1 VLPAEAPAPSSAC
14 RGRVGRRLPRVKQ
27 AEPRWQP
34 ISRLPELTAHIE
46 QGIQLAAEHLATLAG
61 AREQPYV
68 LDDMTVTRVA
78 TVFTQTRTDL
88 ALYAEQGRHW
98 QGLDLGATRR
108 RDVARFVDLVAQE
121 LDLVEQILTLAE
133 ELKAATIERMLAKS
147 DLELG
152 LEALTRQWR

>member
-1 VLPAEAPAPSSAC
+1 VE
-14 RGRVGRRLPRVKQ
+14 Q

-46 QGIQLAAEHLATLAG
+46 QGVQLAAEHLATLQG

-68 LDDMTVTRVA
+68 LDDLTVARVTA
-78 TVFTQTRTDL
+78 TFTQTRTDL
-88 ALYAEQGRHW
+88 VTLFAEQGRRW

-108 RDVARFVDLVAQE
+108 RDVDRFVDLVAQE

-133 ELKAATIERMLAKS
+133 ELKAATIERMLGKS
-147 DLELG
+147 DLEIG
-152 LEALTRQWR
+152 MEALARQWR